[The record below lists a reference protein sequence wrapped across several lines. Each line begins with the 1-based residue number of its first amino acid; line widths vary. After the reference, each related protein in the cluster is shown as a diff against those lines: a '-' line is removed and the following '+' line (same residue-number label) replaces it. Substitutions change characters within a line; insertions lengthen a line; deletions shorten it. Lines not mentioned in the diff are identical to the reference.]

1 MRKAFFRSDYPM
13 GYRMSDGTQNLDL
26 NPLPNAENYYALALC
41 VYEKM
46 PSGKALNK
54 MGISP
59 EREVVIYESAP
70 SRELGTLVYVLH
82 CVCGV
87 QQKVI
92 APMLQISKTTLR
104 RALRLKREALTA

>member
-1 MRKAFFRSDYPM
+1 MRKAFFRSEYPM

-46 PSGKALNK
+46 SSGKALNK

-59 EREVVIYESAP
+59 ERETVVYENTP
-70 SRELGTLVYVLH
+70 SRELSTIIYVLH
-82 CVCGV
+82 CVCGI

-92 APMLQISKTTLR
+92 APMLQISKATLR
-104 RALRLKREALTA
+104 RALHVKREELTA